1 MTTETHQALTDATHS
16 DGVTAARRR
25 FRGGVRDLAMEI
37 ILLVLVVFLVFF
49 APGFASV
56 ENLLNVLR
64 AMSMLGI
71 IAFGMTAVVISGEID
86 LSVGAGAALSGCV
99 TAALTSKLM
108 GTIGA
113 PLAVAIGI
121 AVAVLVG
128 CASGLFTGKIKQWLN
143 VPTFITTLALLTA
156 LRGLANMITGGY
168 PIVDLPAWFQFFGAG
183 DVLGVPFPVLVY
195 LIVFVLMHLLM
206 NYTTFGRSI
215 YAVGGNP
222 EAARL
227 SGIDVNLAKTGSLVI
242 TGALTA
248 VSGVL
253 TSSQIG
259 SGNGT
264 IALGMELDVIAAV
277 IIGGASLYGGKGTI
291 WGTFVGVLLLGCIS
305 NGMTLMN
312 VSEYGQYVVKGAII
326 LGAVMTRQ
334 YLDKRT

>member
-1 MTTETHQALTDATHS
+1 MSSLQSNQALGLAAS
-16 DGVTAARRR
+16 DVKSAPVWKIH
-25 FRGGVRDLAMEI
+25 GGIQVLAMEI
-37 ILLVLVVFLVFF
+37 ILVALIIFLVFF

-56 ENLLNVLR
+56 NNLLNVLR
-64 AMSMLGI
+64 TMSMLGI
-71 IAFGMTAVVISGEID
+71 VAFGMTAVIISGEID
-86 LSVGAGAALSGCV
+86 LSVGAGAALAACITASV
-99 TAALTSKLM
+99 TATLTASL
-108 GTIGA
+108 GA
-113 PLAVAIGI
+113 PLAVALGIGAAVVVGSI
-121 AVAVLVG
+121 A
-128 CASGLFTGKIKQWLN
+128 GLFTGKVKQWLN
-143 VPTFITTLALLTA
+143 VPTFITTLGLLTA

-168 PIVDLPAWFQFFGAG
+168 PIIDLPEWFQFFGAG
-183 DVLGVPFPVLVY
+183 SFLGVPFPVF
-195 LIVFVLMHLLM
+195 VFVGVFVVMHLVM
-206 NYTTFGRSI
+206 NYTTFGRSV
-215 YAVGGNP
+215 YAVGGNA

-227 SGIDVNLAKTGSLVI
+227 SGINVYFAKTGPLVI

-248 VSGVL
+248 ISGVL
-253 TSSQIG
+253 TASQIG

-334 YLDKRT
+334 YLDKRS

>member
-1 MTTETHQALTDATHS
+1 MTMEARRLPTER
-16 DGVTAARRR
+16 TAAKATASGRRL
-25 FRGGVRDLAMEI
+25 RGGMQVLAMEI
-37 ILLVLVVFLVFF
+37 ILLVLVIFLVFF

-56 ENLLNVLR
+56 DNLLNVLR

-86 LSVGAGAALSGCV
+86 LSVGAGAALGGCI
-99 TAALTSKLM
+99 TAALTVMLA
-108 GTIGA
+108 GTLGA
-113 PLAVAIGI
+113 PLAVAVGV
-121 AVAVLVG
+121 AVAVLAG
-128 CASGLFTGKIKQWLN
+128 CLTGLFTGKVKQWLN

-168 PIVDLPAWFQFFGAG
+168 PIADLPPWFQFFGAG
-183 DVLGVPFPVLVY
+183 DVLGIPFPVVVY
-195 LIVFVLMHLLM
+195 LGVFVLMHLVM

-215 YAVGGNP
+215 YAAGGNP

-227 SGIDVNLAKTGSLVI
+227 SGIDVNWAKTGPLVI

-248 VSGVL
+248 ISGVL
-253 TSSQIG
+253 TASQIG

-277 IIGGASLYGGKGTI
+277 IIGGASLYGGRGTI

-334 YLDKRT
+334 YLDKQA